1 MNSVNMHTVLGEDAF
16 DVSRT
21 LRLFKERGN
30 HSTRKEAGG
39 GLMNNRF
46 NPLQIFQEFAFTI
59 RTKLFIIF
67 TLFTGLIPV
76 FIYIYLPMGIESKST
91 IALVG
96 SAIFIVGMLAASLN
110 LIWENLEIKAR
121 ELQEEIKE
129 RKSAAEAL
137 KQAEAEKG
145 ILQEQL
151 RQSQKM
157 ESIGK
162 LAGGIV
168 HDFNNILSVIIG
180 YVDLTLGSVAAGSAE
195 EHNLKRVMA
204 ASVRAKDLAKQ
215 LLIFSRN
222 GDNDRKPLWL
232 NEEVGE
238 ALKLMRATMPAS
250 IEFREDIAGSS
261 IPVMADKYELQQV
274 IMNLCINA
282 SHAMKEKGGVL
293 SISLREVGLEPNAID
308 GIRLRPGY
316 YHHLTVSDTG
326 HGIDP
331 GILPRIF
338 EPYFTTK
345 GKDEGV
351 GMGLEVVHRI
361 VKNYGGDIT
370 VYSEPGKGTTFHVFL
385 PGVGQKEK
393 KHNADADVELP
404 ENGAGEQVLFV
415 DDDPSLL
422 ELGERLLQKLGYRV
436 AVRTRSPEAFEL
448 FCKAPNRFDIVV
460 SDYIMPKM
468 TGLQLAREI
477 KRIRADIPIIMCTG
491 FSESVNKDNFKALGI
506 DGFLMKPILINK
518 LARLVRQLLD
528 KKRVACFS

>member
-1 MNSVNMHTVLGEDAF
+1 
-16 DVSRT
+16 
-21 LRLFKERGN
+21 
-30 HSTRKEAGG
+30 
-39 GLMNNRF
+39 MNNRF
-46 NPLQIFQEFAFTI
+46 TLLQTFKGLRLTK
-59 RTKLFIIF
+59 RTKRFIIF
-67 TLFTGLIPV
+67 TLLIGFIFVFLYLHLPV
-76 FIYIYLPMGIESKST
+76 GIESKST
-91 IALVG
+91 ITLII
-96 SAIFIVGMLAASLN
+96 SAIFILGILAASFN
-110 LIWENLEIKAR
+110 LIWENLEIKAW

-129 RKSAAEAL
+129 RKSVGEAL

-145 ILQEQL
+145 MLQEQL

-157 ESIGK
+157 EVIGK

-180 YVDLTLGSVAAGSAE
+180 YVDLTLGLSAAGSVE

-232 NEEVGE
+232 NEEVDN

-250 IEFREDIAGSS
+250 IEFREDIAGST
-261 IPVMADKYELQQV
+261 IPVMADKYELQQI

-282 SHAMKEKGGVL
+282 GHAMKEKGGVL
-293 SISLREVGLEPNAID
+293 SVSLREVKLEPDAID
-308 GIRLRPGY
+308 GIRLKPGY
-316 YHHLTVSDTG
+316 YHHLTISDTG

-331 GILPRIF
+331 AILPRIF

-351 GMGLEVVHRI
+351 GMGLDVVHRI

-370 VYSEPGKGTTFHVFL
+370 VYSEPGKGTTFHIFL
-385 PGVGQKEK
+385 PGIGQEEK
-393 KHNADADVELP
+393 TDNADVEVP
-404 ENGAGEQVLFV
+404 ESGAGEQVLLV
-415 DDDPSLL
+415 DDDPSLVR
-422 ELGERLLQKLGYRV
+422 LGERLLQNLGYRV
-436 AVRTRSPEAFEL
+436 VVRTQGPEAFEV
-448 FCKAPNRFDIVV
+448 FSEAPHRFDIVV

-491 FSESVNKDNFKALGI
+491 FSESVNKENFKAMGI
-506 DGFLMKPILINK
+506 DGFLMKPILTNK
-518 LARLVRQLLD
+518 LAGLVRRLLD
-528 KKRVACFS
+528 EKRVPCF

>member
-1 MNSVNMHTVLGEDAF
+1 MHTVLGEDAF
-16 DVSRT
+16 DVRRT

-30 HSTRKEAGG
+30 HSTGEEAGG

-46 NPLQIFQEFAFTI
+46 NPLQILQGFAFTI

-67 TLFTGLIPV
+67 TLFIGLISV

-96 SAIFIVGMLAASLN
+96 PAIFILGMLAASFN

-129 RKSAAEAL
+129 RKSVQEAL
-137 KQAEAEKG
+137 KQAEADKG

-157 ESIGK
+157 EAIGK

-168 HDFNNILSVIIG
+168 HDFNNILGVIIG
-180 YVDLTLGSVAAGSAE
+180 YVDLTLGSLAAGSTE

-238 ALKLMRATMPAS
+238 ALKLMRATMPAG
-250 IEFREDIAGSS
+250 IEFREDIVSS
-261 IPVMADKYELQQV
+261 SRPVMADKYELQQV

-282 SHAMKEKGGVL
+282 SHAMREKGGVL
-293 SISLREVGLEPNAID
+293 TVSLREVRLEPNAID

-316 YHHLTVSDTG
+316 YHHLTISDTG

-331 GILPRIF
+331 GILHRIF

-351 GMGLEVVHRI
+351 GMGLDVVHRI

-385 PGVGQKEK
+385 PGVGQEEK
-393 KHNADADVELP
+393 KHNADVELP

-415 DDDPSLL
+415 DDDPSLV
-422 ELGERLLQKLGYRV
+422 ELGESLLKNLGYRV
-436 AVRTRSPEAFEL
+436 VVRTQSPEAFEV
-448 FCKAPNRFDIVV
+448 FCKAPHRFDIVI

-468 TGLQLAREI
+468 TGLQLAMKI
-477 KRIRADIPIIMCTG
+477 KQIRADIPIIMCTG
-491 FSESVNKDNFKALGI
+491 FSESVNKNNFKSLGI

-518 LARLVRQLLD
+518 LAGLVRQLLD
-528 KKRVACFS
+528 GKRVPCFS